1 MADQTDPRIVCR
13 LGKFAAFT
21 SLFAVA
27 VGMVGL
33 TGWILHIQ
41 FLKTIFPGQVAV
53 KANTTICL
61 ILLGFA
67 FWLVRRRESVTRARR
82 VAATSAA
89 LVVSIVGLLSL
100 LEWLYGWQLGI
111 DLFFFSETPQEAVGA
126 IRPGLM
132 SPITGLG
139 LLLLGLAV
147 ILLDRAKNRGGWPVQ
162 GLAIVAA
169 TAAMFSIF
177 DFLLDPRAT
186 HTHIAPIV
194 AFALFLLA
202 CGLVCARSEWGIGA
216 LLASVGPGGMV
227 ARRLLPASVIVPV
240 VIAWLRWRGVEQGVF
255 SQWTAVAITALSA
268 TALLASLTAWTARV
282 LDRQERDRKK
292 AEAALHESESRLNG
306 VIQSAMDAIITVDER
321 QRIVLFNA
329 GAEKIFR
336 CLASQALGQPIE
348 RFMPERFRAAHS
360 SHVHKFGET
369 GVTKRA
375 VGEIGPLPALRAD
388 GEEFQMEASVSQI
401 ETAAGRMFTVILR
414 DVTERARADEARGWL
429 AAVVESSDDAIIS
442 KDTDGIVT
450 AWNGGA
456 EKVFGY
462 TAAETVGKPL
472 LMLFPPDC
480 ANEEANILAHIRRGE
495 SVEHF
500 ETVRV
505 RKDGR
510 KITVSVTI
518 SPIKDRN
525 GRILGASKIFRDITE
540 HKRTERALRALRDCN
555 ESLGRATDEPNLLR
569 RICDLIVNV
578 GGYGMVWVGYAEHDE
593 RKTVRAVAASG
604 FEAGYLDTVNV
615 TWADEERGHG
625 PTGTAIRTGKATFCS
640 DTTSDPDFVTW
651 RENAIQRGYR
661 STLVLP
667 LKNGED
673 VLGAISIYAVEA
685 GAFAA
690 AERHLLEELA
700 NNLSYGIAALRA
712 ASERT
717 RAAQALRQSE
727 ERFQAM
733 ANGIPQL
740 AWMAESDGHIFWYNQ
755 RWYEYTGTS
764 FEQMEGW
771 AWQTVHD
778 PAMLPKVMERW
789 QGSIATGQPFEME
802 FPLRRADGV
811 FREFLTRVMPLKD
824 AEGRVTRWFGTNT
837 DISERKEAE
846 ERLAGQAEELS
857 RQAEEL
863 MRAREAE
870 QEQTRRLQLVL
881 DSMGEGLVAA
891 DGLGH
896 FLIWNDAASK
906 LLGRGE
912 ADLPPSEWSSHYACY
927 LPDGVTLCP
936 TDQLPL
942 LRSLRGESLQAE
954 LMIQHVAAE
963 GKHWVEFTGR
973 PMHDNEGNLCGG
985 LVAFRDITER
995 KRAEREIRQLNEEL
1009 EQRVI
1014 ERTGQLQA
1022 ANRELEAFTYSV
1034 ANDLRAPLRHI
1045 SGFANILS
1053 EEFGLNLPAEAQ
1065 HHLRR
1070 VQDGTRRMG
1079 QLVDDLLNLAR
1090 VGRRELSFRVAGLRP
1105 MVDELIVELAPE
1117 CTGRQVEWK
1126 IGELPQVECDPGL
1139 IKQILQN
1146 LLANA
1151 LKFTRPRSQAVIE
1164 IGEKE
1169 GNEASIFFVRDNG
1182 VGFDMKHADKLFGV
1196 FQRLHRQDEFE
1207 GTGVGLATA
1216 QRIVQKHGGRIW
1228 AEAELGQ
1235 GATFY
1240 FTLGASANVEHK
1252 TKVAI
1257 AGDFRW

>member
-1 MADQTDPRIVCR
+1 
-13 LGKFAAFT
+13 
-21 SLFAVA
+21 
-27 VGMVGL
+27 
-33 TGWILHIQ
+33 
-41 FLKTIFPGQVAV
+41 
-53 KANTTICL
+53 
-61 ILLGFA
+61 
-67 FWLVRRRESVTRARR
+67 
-82 VAATSAA
+82 
-89 LVVSIVGLLSL
+89 
-100 LEWLYGWQLGI
+100 
-111 DLFFFSETPQEAVGA
+111 
-126 IRPGLM
+126 
-132 SPITGLG
+132 
-139 LLLLGLAV
+139 
-147 ILLDRAKNRGGWPVQ
+147 
-162 GLAIVAA
+162 
-169 TAAMFSIF
+169 
-177 DFLLDPRAT
+177 
-186 HTHIAPIV
+186 
-194 AFALFLLA
+194 
-202 CGLVCARSEWGIGA
+202 
-216 LLASVGPGGMV
+216 
-227 ARRLLPASVIVPV
+227 
-240 VIAWLRWRGVEQGVF
+240 
-255 SQWTAVAITALSA
+255 
-268 TALLASLTAWTARV
+268 
-282 LDRQERDRKK
+282 
-292 AEAALHESESRLNG
+292 
-306 VIQSAMDAIITVDER
+306 
-321 QRIVLFNA
+321 
-329 GAEKIFR
+329 
-336 CLASQALGQPIE
+336 
-348 RFMPERFRAAHS
+348 
-360 SHVHKFGET
+360 
-369 GVTKRA
+369 
-375 VGEIGPLPALRAD
+375 
-388 GEEFQMEASVSQI
+388 
-401 ETAAGRMFTVILR
+401 
-414 DVTERARADEARGWL
+414 
-429 AAVVESSDDAIIS
+429 
-442 KDTDGIVT
+442 
-450 AWNGGA
+450 
-456 EKVFGY
+456 
-462 TAAETVGKPL
+462 
-472 LMLFPPDC
+472 
-480 ANEEANILAHIRRGE
+480 
-495 SVEHF
+495 
-500 ETVRV
+500 
-505 RKDGR
+505 
-510 KITVSVTI
+510 
-518 SPIKDRN
+518 
-525 GRILGASKIFRDITE
+525 
-540 HKRTERALRALRDCN
+540 
-555 ESLGRATDEPNLLR
+555 
-569 RICDLIVNV
+569 
-578 GGYGMVWVGYAEHDE
+578 
-593 RKTVRAVAASG
+593 
-604 FEAGYLDTVNV
+604 
-615 TWADEERGHG
+615 
-625 PTGTAIRTGKATFCS
+625 
-640 DTTSDPDFVTW
+640 
-651 RENAIQRGYR
+651 
-661 STLVLP
+661 
-667 LKNGED
+667 
-673 VLGAISIYAVEA
+673 
-685 GAFAA
+685 
-690 AERHLLEELA
+690 
-700 NNLSYGIAALRA
+700 
-712 ASERT
+712 
-717 RAAQALRQSE
+717 
-727 ERFQAM
+727 
-733 ANGIPQL
+733 
-740 AWMAESDGHIFWYNQ
+740 
-755 RWYEYTGTS
+755 
-764 FEQMEGW
+764 
-771 AWQTVHD
+771 
-778 PAMLPKVMERW
+778 
-789 QGSIATGQPFEME
+789 ME

-1034 ANDLRAPLRHI
+1034 AHDLRAPLRHI

-1228 AEAELGQ
+1228 AEAELDQ